1 MRLLESTPQTAETL
15 PQNKQPTIMLKVRNF
30 IPALAGVLITSPQ
43 LLAAE
48 EGDATLI
55 DGIINAGAIGFFIIL
70 MSVVAMALVIE
81 HFMTIKREKLA
92 PTEIFEE
99 IEELLRIL
107 PLGHPHI
114 TEMTDFL
121 CEIVHEW
128 QDIGDQIQLLGARVS
143 ILDPGHVEWHGVV
156 DGELV
161 MYSWCQGEGDIE
173 WWYPLGLSTTERR
186 PLIEA

>member
-1 MRLLESTPQTAETL
+1 MTPEELIDRTSLENISSDSRLVSIDEARAEL
-15 PQNKQPTIMLKVRNF
+15 PIISRF
-30 IPALAGVLITSPQ
+30 
-43 LLAAE
+43 LAAMQ
-48 EGDATLI
+48 
-55 DGIINAGAIGFFIIL
+55 AIHDQAISI
-70 MSVVAMALVIE
+70 
-81 HFMTIKREKLA
+81 T
-92 PTEIFEE
+92 EE

-107 PLGHPHI
+107 PLGHLHI

-121 CEIVHEW
+121 GEIVHEW
-128 QDIGDQIQLLGARVS
+128 QDIGDQIQLLSAHVS

>member
-1 MRLLESTPQTAETL
+1 MDDAAEDVPLTGQPMTLEELIDRTSLKNISPDSRIVSIEEARVEL
-15 PQNKQPTIMLKVRNF
+15 PIISR
-30 IPALAGVLITSPQ
+30 
-43 LLAAE
+43 LLAAMQ
-48 EGDATLI
+48 
-55 DGIINAGAIGFFIIL
+55 AIHDQAVSI
-70 MSVVAMALVIE
+70 
-81 HFMTIKREKLA
+81 T
-92 PTEIFEE
+92 EE
-99 IEELLRIL
+99 IEELLRVL

-114 TEMTDFL
+114 TEMTTFL
-121 CEIVHEW
+121 GEIVHEW

-186 PLIEA
+186 PLIET

>member
-1 MRLLESTPQTAETL
+1 MDDVAEDVPLTGQPMTPEELIDRTSLENISSNSWIVSIEEARVEL
-15 PQNKQPTIMLKVRNF
+15 PIISR
-30 IPALAGVLITSPQ
+30 
-43 LLAAE
+43 LLAAMQ
-48 EGDATLI
+48 
-55 DGIINAGAIGFFIIL
+55 AIHDQAVSI
-70 MSVVAMALVIE
+70 
-81 HFMTIKREKLA
+81 T
-92 PTEIFEE
+92 EE
-99 IEELLRIL
+99 IEELLQVL

-121 CEIVHEW
+121 GKIVHEW
-128 QDIGDQIQLLGARVS
+128 QDVGDQIQLLGARVS

>member
-1 MRLLESTPQTAETL
+1 MDDAAEDVPLTGQPMTPEELIDRTSLENISSDSRLVSIDEARAEL
-15 PQNKQPTIMLKVRNF
+15 PIISRF
-30 IPALAGVLITSPQ
+30 
-43 LLAAE
+43 LAAMQ
-48 EGDATLI
+48 
-55 DGIINAGAIGFFIIL
+55 AIHDQAISI
-70 MSVVAMALVIE
+70 
-81 HFMTIKREKLA
+81 T
-92 PTEIFEE
+92 EE

-107 PLGHPHI
+107 PLGHLHI

-121 CEIVHEW
+121 GEIVHEW
-128 QDIGDQIQLLGARVS
+128 QDIGDQIQLLSAHVS

>member
-1 MRLLESTPQTAETL
+1 MDDTAEDVPFTGQPMTPEELKDRTSLENISSDSRIVSIEEARAELPIISRLLSAMQAIHD
-15 PQNKQPTIMLKVRNF
+15 QAVN
-30 IPALAGVLITSPQ
+30 IT
-43 LLAAE
+43 
-48 EGDATLI
+48 
-55 DGIINAGAIGFFIIL
+55 
-70 MSVVAMALVIE
+70 
-81 HFMTIKREKLA
+81 
-92 PTEIFEE
+92 EE
-99 IEELLRIL
+99 IEELLRVL

-121 CEIVHEW
+121 SKIVHEW
-128 QDIGDQIQLLGARVS
+128 QDVGDQIQLIGARVS